1 MNDKEMNDIIKKLMK
16 LEERTQKLRGDVRQI
31 HTAADEIMEMTFEA
45 RNILNDLKERWE
57 EQMSYE

>member
-1 MNDKEMNDIIKKLMK
+1 MNDIIKNLTK
-16 LEERTQKLRGDVRQI
+16 LEERTKKLREDVRQI
-31 HTAADEIMEMTFEA
+31 HAAADEIMEMTFEA